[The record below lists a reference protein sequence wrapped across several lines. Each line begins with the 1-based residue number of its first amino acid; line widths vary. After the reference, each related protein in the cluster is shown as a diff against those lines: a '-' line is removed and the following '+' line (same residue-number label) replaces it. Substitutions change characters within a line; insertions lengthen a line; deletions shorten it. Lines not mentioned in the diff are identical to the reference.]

1 VKKIVAVL
9 LMAALVFG
17 AVVLLKKRKESIAE
31 TPVAVQPLLRVR
43 TVMAQSEDIIE
54 TSMFLAKV
62 DTVKRAGI
70 ASKFSGQIR
79 EIMVQ
84 ESMGVLKG
92 APLIRIDD
100 TEILATIDG
109 VKAQITAATKQL
121 QYNKSLYERNLALF
135 EVGGLAREKLD
146 GSEVSYSAVGATLK
160 ELQQKLN
167 GLQSQL
173 DYLNIE
179 APFDGV
185 VGNVVLHQGD
195 LAVPGKTILTLNSL
209 QQKLTFSFMPGSA
222 VIETGQEVLLKGVSI
237 GKVSSLYDDAVN
249 GLSVAEVLLD
259 KRLENQPNGSFLTI
273 SVVTTRATGCSV
285 PAQALLH
292 RSGGQ
297 SVMVYKDEVF
307 TEQLVSILAQDDRFA
322 RVEPCVTQPVAV
334 ASEARLSQLPGHGR
348 VRAFTEKDD
357 E

>member
-1 VKKIVAVL
+1 MKKIVAVL

-17 AVVLLKKRKESIAE
+17 AVVLLKKRKEGIAE

-43 TVMAQSEDIIE
+43 TVMAQPEDIIE
-54 TSMFLAKV
+54 TSIFLAKV
-62 DTVKRAGI
+62 DTVNRAGI
-70 ASKFSGQIR
+70 ASKLSGQIR

-92 APLIRIDD
+92 APLLRIDD

-109 VKAQITAATKQL
+109 LKAQIIAATKQL
-121 QYNKSLYERNLALF
+121 QYNKSLHERDLALF
-135 EVGGLAREKLD
+135 EAGGLAREKLD
-146 GSEVSYSAVGATLK
+146 ASEVAYSTVGATLD

-173 DYLNIE
+173 DYLNIK

-185 VGNVVLHQGD
+185 VGNVFLHQGD
-195 LAVPGKTILTLNSL
+195 LAVPGKIVLTLNSL
-209 QQKLTFSFMPGSA
+209 LQKLIFSFMPGSVA
-222 VIETGQEVLLKGVSI
+222 IEPGQEVLLNGVPI
-237 GKVSSLYDDAVN
+237 GKISSLYDDAVN
-249 GLSVAEVLLD
+249 GLSVAEVLLN

-273 SVVTTRATGCSV
+273 SVVTKRASGCSV

-292 RSGGQ
+292 RPGGK

-307 TEQLVSILAQDDRFA
+307 TEQLVTILAKDDSFA
-322 RVEPCVTQPVAV
+322 RIEPCPTQPVAV
-334 ASEARLSQLPGHGR
+334 AAEAKLSQLPGHGR
-348 VRAFTEKDD
+348 VRAFTEEDN